1 MSLRSNMWSSATLE
15 HGACPARAATLSLE
29 ADPELMAMKEE
40 LLVLWFA
47 MMHPVGPLLRGD
59 CNGRETE
66 NET

>member
-1 MSLRSNMWSSATLE
+1 MWSSATLE
-15 HGACPARAATLSLE
+15 HGACLARAATLSLE

-47 MMHPVGPLLRGD
+47 MMLRGD